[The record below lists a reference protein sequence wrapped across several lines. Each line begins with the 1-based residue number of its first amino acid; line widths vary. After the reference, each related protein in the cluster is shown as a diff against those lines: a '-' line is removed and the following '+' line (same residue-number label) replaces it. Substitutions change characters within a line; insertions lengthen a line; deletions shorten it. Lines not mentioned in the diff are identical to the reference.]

1 MIASKRKKKKKK
13 SVLDF
18 FFVFKIKRQ
27 TLIVSLKIRGL
38 LDEQTIKTL
47 RGSESLYNKDRVVI
61 VSKDNVLP
69 LFDFTDCVD
78 FFIDDYLVYFE
89 LY

>member
-1 MIASKRKKKKKK
+1 MNKP
-13 SVLDF
+13 
-18 FFVFKIKRQ
+18 
-27 TLIVSLKIRGL
+27 
-38 LDEQTIKTL
+38 L